1 MPTLTDRLGDSLS
14 HFIEKHDKATRLTLT
29 AVAASALTATGIFTY
44 QATRRRLQSHS
55 LLHGRSRRRSSLQ
68 SSIPATL
75 TLTEKQIQEQLY
87 ETTAFLGQERMDK
100 LRNSFVI
107 IVGAGGVGS
116 WAALMLLRAGVGRIR
131 IIDFDQVTLS
141 SLNRHAVAVLE
152 DVGTPKVTAI
162 KKHFKR
168 IAPFVDVE
176 SCIDL
181 FNAETADTLLSG
193 SPDYVVDAID
203 NINTKLDLIKYCHD
217 RNITL
222 LSSMGAGAKADPSRI
237 QVADISETLEDPLAR
252 SVRQKLKKM
261 GIKQGVPVVYS
272 TEKPHHV
279 KLLPLEEE
287 RVEEADDY
295 AALPEFRSR
304 ILPVLGTLPS
314 IFGMTIASY
323 VILKLTDYPNF
334 DPLAI
339 KLRDGLYIRM
349 HRDLL
354 SREIKNYKNRTCPL
368 DSHDVGYI
376 FEEMWH
382 GKSIV
387 SGPNDRLALTR
398 WVASQPLS
406 YHNTVCMTKDEVKA
420 HEKLPADVNLR
431 EHYGDAVCNAVEERF
446 NKERKLRELWD
457 DVF

>member
-1 MPTLTDRLGDSLS
+1 MSTLTDRLGDSLS
-14 HFIEKHDKATRLTLT
+14 RFIEKHDKATRLTLT
-29 AVAASALTATGIFTY
+29 AVAASALTATGILTY

-55 LLHGRSRRRSSLQ
+55 VLHGGRRRSSLH
-68 SSIPATL
+68 SRIPATL
-75 TLTEKQIQEQLY
+75 TLTEKQIQEQLH

-168 IAPFVDVE
+168 IAPFVTVE

-203 NINTKLDLIKYCHD
+203 NIDTKLDLIKYCYD

-252 SVRQKLKKM
+252 SVRRKLKKM
-261 GIKQGVPVVYS
+261 GIEKGVPVVYS

-354 SREIKNYKNRTCPL
+354 SRESKKYKSRTCPL
-368 DSHDVGYI
+368 DPHDVGYI

-382 GKSIV
+382 GKSII

-398 WVASQPLS
+398 WIASQPLS
-406 YHNTVCMTKDEVKA
+406 YYNTVCMTREEVKA

-431 EHYGDAVCNAVEERF
+431 EQYGDAVCDAVEDRF